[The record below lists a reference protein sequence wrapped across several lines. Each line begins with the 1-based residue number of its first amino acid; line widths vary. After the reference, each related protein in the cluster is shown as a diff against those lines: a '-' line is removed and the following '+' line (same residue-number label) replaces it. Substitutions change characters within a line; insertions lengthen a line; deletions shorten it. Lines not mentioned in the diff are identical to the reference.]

1 MGTHCLRKEKY
12 MTKNIYYLKLKGNRI
27 NLTDNGIDINDALSL
42 TFVNNNYNFDRL
54 LSIFSEL
61 NGIEIFGC
69 IVQDNGD
76 ETDEFVSAYF
86 ENYTILSSLEYN
98 LENDT
103 YTVKLTAPNEVEQRL
118 AELERRIASLEG

>member
-1 MGTHCLRKEKY
+1 MA
-12 MTKNIYYLKLKGNRI
+12 KNIYYLKLKGNRI

-42 TFVNNNYNFDRL
+42 TFVNNDYNFDRL